1 MNISNEELKEI
12 GQILIAAS
20 EGKPLEYHMEG
31 SDNPWEDY
39 KETVIDLEYEL
50 HLYRQGKRFRV
61 KDPILVRMQKVEE
74 ERQKEERKN
83 RKLKQ
88 LLLMGVPIQYHQYHN
103 WQPVKSFG
111 HFLILEKDSCTEFRI
126 NTTFQKSLQ
135 IYYNDNNKSPTLLP
149 KKGDT
154 FVGSYDT
161 YIDWIK
167 EHLEWE
173 PVFMEDKTYY
183 IKPSRGFGNSFK
195 ECQDKLFHVKLY
207 QGENV
212 AEL

>member
-74 ERQKEERKN
+74 ERQKKEQEN

-88 LLLMGVPIQYHQYHN
+88 LFLMGVPIQYHQYHN

-135 IYYNDNNKSPTLLP
+135 IYYNDNNK
-149 KKGDT
+149 
-154 FVGSYDT
+154 Y
-161 YIDWIK
+161 
-167 EHLEWE
+167 
-173 PVFMEDKTYY
+173 
-183 IKPSRGFGNSFK
+183 
-195 ECQDKLFHVKLY
+195 
-207 QGENV
+207 
-212 AEL
+212 